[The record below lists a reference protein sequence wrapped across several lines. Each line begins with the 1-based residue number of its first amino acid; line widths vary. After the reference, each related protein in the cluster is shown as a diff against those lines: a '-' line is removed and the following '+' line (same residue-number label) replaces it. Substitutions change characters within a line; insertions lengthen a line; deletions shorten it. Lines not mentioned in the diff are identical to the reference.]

1 MSISQMAH
9 QIRARE
15 KQGLPGSL
23 VHATASALLRLSLV
37 NLASQAKQVD
47 TITVDTAA
55 DDTVYTFT
63 VNGVTVSYTSG
74 TGATETT
81 IRDGLL
87 DAVNAEPAVRGVV
100 VPSENSTDALDLT
113 SVWPG
118 VAFTTLESDSNL
130 SLALTTSNAEA
141 AAVGFGL
148 AVVKTP
154 QGADDNQLPGGV
166 ALDSLF
172 TAQVVTVDYTYN
184 ASDTLTVVIFDKH
197 NGNREIARAVHT
209 LATSKDASS
218 TALAA
223 ALNAQLPANTVIAA
237 NAGASGYEITLTA
250 EVAGLEFDVAVYSSD
265 PGTVAESAAYTTGPN
280 LSTSLLRAF
289 TGIAERRTDVEGES
303 YPANNGFVALLSEQV
318 WVYTEESI
326 AHGDPVYVEL
336 DDSGGLQ
343 GRFYKTASA
352 TRLKLPGLSWVRGAH
367 SDNASD
373 NIGVIDLSVDRV
385 RSYAS

>member
-23 VHATASALLRLSLV
+23 VHATPSALLRLSLV

-63 VNGVTVSYTSG
+63 VNGVSVSYESG

-100 VPSENSTDALDLT
+100 VPSENSSTALDLT

-130 SLALTTSNAEA
+130 SLTLTTSNAEA

-148 AVVKTP
+148 AVIKTP

-172 TAQVVTVDYTYN
+172 TAQVATLDFTYDAASILSVQVVDLHTGRNIGVVNYTM
-184 ASDTLTVVIFDKH
+184 
-197 NGNREIARAVHT
+197 
-209 LATSKDASS
+209 ATSKAAS
-218 TALAA
+218 AA
-223 ALNAQLPANTVIAA
+223 AIVALLEAQFPANSVAA
-237 NAGASGYEITLTA
+237 SVGGSDEIVLTA
-250 EVAGLEFDVAVYSSD
+250 EVAGLEFSASIQGSATAAASNVA
-265 PGTVAESAAYTTGPN
+265 TTGPN

-318 WVYTEESI
+318 WVATEESI

-343 GRFYKTASA
+343 GRFYKTDSA